1 MNVVSR
7 EFSSSNR
14 RVLLFSLHNLLPFAW
29 NGVFYEMMNAIRGM
43 EDATVVAPSPAAGN
57 ASLWSNW
64 RGAARATGKKM
75 LAQYAVRTAA
85 SAPTSQVEGDF
96 DIAFYACQFPHEI
109 REINCI
115 PHWRERTRKACI
127 FLLESWAYETEKHR
141 AHFRQLDMFDHVFVF
156 NARSVP
162 MIQRHTRA
170 TVSYLPTA
178 ADTLLLPA
186 SRFAR
191 ERNVDYLCM
200 GRRNNQVHGRMLDIC
215 YRNDRFYVF
224 DLWRDMKAKEW
235 ASARRQNADMAA
247 RARHFLVWA
256 PVRNPDRAAQPR
268 EATLT
273 TRYFEGASSGAVMIG
288 SAPQVPEFDGLFR
301 SPEPVVAM
309 PQDPEKIEGFLDGL
323 EENADGLAEI
333 ARANRLDALERHDWA
348 HRWAEVLQTLGFA
361 AGPGLEARLGE
372 LRIRRITEERGWR
385 LPTSVPTRHPASM
398 AGPGAAAIA
407 ATTMHR
413 FDISMPARGTA

>member
-14 RVLLFSLHNLLPFAW
+14 RVMLFSLHNLLPFAW
-29 NGVFYEMMNAIRGM
+29 NGVFYEMMNVIRGM
-43 EDATVVAPSPAAGN
+43 EDATVVAPSPAAGS

-215 YRNDRFYVF
+215 CRNDRFYVF
-224 DLWRDMKAKEW
+224 YLWRDMKAKEW

-247 RARHFLVWA
+247 RAGGDGTGGCGHRMSACHA
-256 PVRNPDRAAQPR
+256 NPDDDGSGTPPIRAMSGPR
-268 EATLT
+268 RRRKGGTPVAAPPLRTDGSQV
-273 TRYFEGASSGAVMIG
+273 RVRSG
-288 SAPQVPEFDGLFR
+288 P
-301 SPEPVVAM
+301 
-309 PQDPEKIEGFLDGL
+309 
-323 EENADGLAEI
+323 
-333 ARANRLDALERHDWA
+333 
-348 HRWAEVLQTLGFA
+348 
-361 AGPGLEARLGE
+361 AG
-372 LRIRRITEERGWR
+372 
-385 LPTSVPTRHPASM
+385 
-398 AGPGAAAIA
+398 
-407 ATTMHR
+407 
-413 FDISMPARGTA
+413 